1 VLFPWMRTPLV
12 LGALVAYGAGPLAVQ
27 APASWVVISR
37 SPALKV
43 SLDSSRVSA
52 NSQGTTVWLRFDYGA
67 VNPPMSDMPY
77 AWRRMESRHLIDC
90 GRRRAKDLAMVIV
103 DTSGVRHDGSQVLS
117 KEWQAFESHPLTPSV
132 LEPACDT
139 IKRIRSHRG
148 A

>member
-1 VLFPWMRTPLV
+1 MLFSLTRTMLA
-12 LGALVAYGAGPLAVQ
+12 LGALVAYAAGPLAAQ
-27 APASWVVISR
+27 APASWVVISQ

-43 SLDSSRVSA
+43 SLDSSRVSVD
-52 NSQGTTVWLRFDYGA
+52 SQGTTVWLRFDYGV
-67 VNPPMSDMPY
+67 VNPPMSDMPH

-90 GRRRAKDLAMVIV
+90 GRRRARDLAMVIV
-103 DTSGVRHDGSQVLS
+103 DTSGVRHDGSEVLA
-117 KEWQAFESHPLTPSV
+117 KEWQAFEAHPLTPSV